1 MNLKQIKQRKVR
13 QKLAW
18 LQSELEET
26 KIIYKTCIERFNTDF
41 RNYLMGGDSTPDP
54 SSKLSKDPL
63 DKIESDVDDDT
74 LKAVYRKVAGKTHP
88 DKGGDSDKFKLANEA
103 NKNKD
108 FGKLLDMADELG
120 LEVPMDDRMKFEME
134 QQIKAVSN
142 NITNMKSTMAWV
154 WVHIEP
160 NSKDNM
166 KQYILQQLNIKHIYI

>member
-18 LQSELEET
+18 LQTELEET
-26 KIIYKTCIERFNTDF
+26 KLIYKDCIERFNTDF
-41 RNYLMGGDSTPDP
+41 RNYLMGEDGTPDT

-63 DKIESDVDDDT
+63 DKIDTDVDDDT

-166 KQYILQQLNIKHIYI
+166 KQYILQQLNI

>member
-26 KIIYKTCIERFNTDF
+26 KIIYKDCIEKFNTDF
-41 RNYLMGGDSTPDP
+41 RNYLMGNDGPLEP
-54 SSKLSKDPL
+54 APKISKDPL
-63 DKIESDVDDDT
+63 DEIQSDVDEDT
-74 LKAVYRKVAGKTHP
+74 FKQMYRKVAGKTHP
-88 DKGGDSDKFKLANEA
+88 DKGGDEDKFKLANEA

-120 LEVPMDDRMKFEME
+120 IDVPMDDKLKHEMN
-134 QQIKAVSN
+134 QQIKAISD

-160 NSKDNM
+160 DSKENM
-166 KQYILQQLNIKHIYI
+166 KKYILQQLDI